1 MKKATHLAVPFVLA
15 ASLVACGGGDSD
27 DEATGGSGEGG
38 GEEYVLGFSTDLSGA
53 FAGLGRP
60 ILAGT
65 RAYFEQV
72 NADGGID
79 GHPVRL
85 EVLDDR
91 LDVQTGQSN
100 IRSFADKGMPVV
112 LGNVSSVVWAT
123 TAPLAEELEVPQ
135 IAGGAVDEFVYPP
148 QPYLYRYLMSAK
160 QAADG
165 MTSFVLE
172 QAESEDPA
180 IALLRYESAGTDGW
194 AKAMEENL
202 GTLGLEPATVEQ
214 FPADATD
221 VAPAAS
227 AVAASNPDWVLAV
240 LTDNQA
246 PLVVEA
252 LRNRGYT
259 GPIVNWV
266 GISEP
271 TVAAVDD
278 PEFYVIRDTVPPQH
292 EAGADLMAAAE
303 AAGEAENM
311 THDYATN
318 GYLAAKAVGE
328 ALAEC
333 GYPCSGADLNDALG
347 TLGEIDTEGLA
358 GPGWTVND
366 DTHLF
371 TGTVSIWRKAEGEE
385 MSTMVGDWFEPVVD
399 GGD

>member
-1 MKKATHLAVPFVLA
+1 MKKVRLVASVLLVATALA
-15 ASLVACGGGDSD
+15 ACGDD
-27 DEATGGSGEGG
+27 DEATVGSTGEG

-100 IRSFADKGMPVV
+100 IRGFADQGMPVV

-135 IAGGAVDEFVYPP
+135 VAAGAVDELVYPP

-165 MTSFVLE
+165 MTRFVLD
-172 QAESEDPA
+172 QAGTENPA
-180 IALLRYESAGTDGW
+180 IGIVRYESAGTDAW

-202 GTLGLEPATVEQ
+202 ATLGLDATTVEQ

-227 AVAASNPDWVLAV
+227 AVAASNPEWVLSV

-266 GISEP
+266 GVAEP
-271 TVAAVDD
+271 TLAAVDD
-278 PEFYVIRDTVPPQH
+278 PEFYVIRDTVPPQQ
-292 EAGADLMAAAE
+292 ESAADLMAAAE

-333 GYPCSGADLNDALG
+333 GYPCNGSDLNDALLA
-347 TLGEIDTEGLA
+347 LGELDTEGLA
-358 GPGWTVND
+358 GPGWMVNED
-366 DTHLF
+366 RHLF
-371 TGTVSIWRKAEGEE
+371 TGTVSIWHKPEGEE
-385 MSTMVGDWFEPVVD
+385 LSTMVGDWFEPEIAD
-399 GGD
+399 GD